1 MLRMME
7 RLAAAQEKEEKEE
20 TRRKAMQ
27 VVTSVS
33 SFARAAKNCKP
44 LVDFYNKW
52 KLQLR
57 DIEYASQYELVF
69 HEKAPHRESAAF
81 CWAVFLRRVFDE
93 NKLPRDT
100 RLSMRLDRSIQ
111 LCVKTKFTDPAQ
123 FQAFALELL
132 NLIFPGYAITNTEVE
147 NTGVRVQSVWCS
159 YEGGRTFAVFNFLR
173 YDGAIGTKANHA
185 GEGRTVRALAEFCSR
200 RNLRIDMDRLG
211 RTHRDIFDEELPGA
225 PFPAD
230 AWAAFLKRV
239 LDENELVWHMGND
252 EVFERSV
259 SLCLLP
265 TFPTNRKEFAAELA
279 GLLFP
284 NDAPCDVYDEE
295 DVVPGVGDLF
305 RVAFRRRRDGPL
317 FGFCFDARGGSITLG
332 LLVV

>member
-1 MLRMME
+1 
-7 RLAAAQEKEEKEE
+7 
-20 TRRKAMQ
+20 
-27 VVTSVS
+27 
-33 SFARAAKNCKP
+33 
-44 LVDFYNKW
+44 
-52 KLQLR
+52 
-57 DIEYASQYELVF
+57 
-69 HEKAPHRESAAF
+69 
-81 CWAVFLRRVFDE
+81 
-93 NKLPRDT
+93 
-100 RLSMRLDRSIQ
+100 MRLDRSIQ
-111 LCVKTKFTDPAQ
+111 LCVVTEFTDTAP
-123 FQAFALELL
+123 FHAFALELL
-132 NLIFPGYAITNTEVE
+132 NLIFPRYAITNTDVDHPDK
-147 NTGVRVQSVWCS
+147 VWCS
-159 YEGGRTFAVFNFLR
+159 YEGGRTFGVFNFLL
-173 YDGAIGTKANHA
+173 YDTSFCIGTKANHA
-185 GEGRTVRALAEFCSR
+185 REGRTVEALAEFCSR